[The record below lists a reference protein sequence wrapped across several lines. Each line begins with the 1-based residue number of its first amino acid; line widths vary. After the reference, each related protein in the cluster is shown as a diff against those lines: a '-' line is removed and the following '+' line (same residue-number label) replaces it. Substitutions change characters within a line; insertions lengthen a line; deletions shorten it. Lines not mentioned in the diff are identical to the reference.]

1 MTKRQKS
8 GGNGRRGWKKLVA
21 KYHGCWVST
30 LVLSSL
36 GFSQKTITCRK
47 KGMFILIHQ
56 HFSVKHRHYETFIL
70 FLHGSWWVRWI
81 AIKVWPATWKDFHPG
96 YRWKCKRF
104 DIASYLYVEANWS
117 GDFCWFTMSTLFS
130 KFQKQRQKWG
140 GSMYIYILYI
150 HIECVLG
157 NCQDTYICTYKHT
170 WGFPKMVAF
179 PQQPSG
185 VSPTKNLINTWGGDW
200 GETHHLRKH
209 PHIHKHISCHQ
220 LVEGILLGGVSS
232 WQRIGRIEKALY
244 GPVGEGG

>member
-36 GFSQKTITCRK
+36 GFSEKTITCRK

-56 HFSVKHRHYETFIL
+56 HFSVKHRHYETCIL

-81 AIKVWPATWKDFHPG
+81 AIKVWPATWKDFHPW
-96 YRWKCKRF
+96 YRWTCKRF

-117 GDFCWFTMSTLFS
+117 GEFCWFTCGSQLIWRILLVHMWKPTDLENFVGSHVEANWSGEYCWFTMSISFS
-130 KFQKQRQKWG
+130 KFQKQRQNWG

-150 HIECVLG
+150 
-157 NCQDTYICTYKHT
+157 
-170 WGFPKMVAF
+170 
-179 PQQPSG
+179 
-185 VSPTKNLINTWGGDW
+185 
-200 GETHHLRKH
+200 THWMC
-209 PHIHKHISCHQ
+209 S
-220 LVEGILLGGVSS
+220 
-232 WQRIGRIEKALY
+232 
-244 GPVGEGG
+244 